1 MSVAYKNN
9 IVKKVEN
16 TLDVETD
23 PEYIDFTIG
32 FSQLFF
38 ARFNEIEGIEAT
50 VEKNENSI
58 LQIFKVD
65 YDNLDFN
72 ALEELTEDLS
82 ENLLEDENNDDSYIT
97 KIQNK
102 ELTLEEFKND
112 NLTDYDCN

>member
-1 MSVAYKNN
+1 LSVAYKNN

-50 VEKNENSI
+50 VEKNSKKPNIYKIVS
-58 LQIFKVD
+58 QKFPFKAKKSVF
-65 YDNLDFN
+65 LR
-72 ALEELTEDLS
+72 L
-82 ENLLEDENNDDSYIT
+82 
-97 KIQNK
+97 
-102 ELTLEEFKND
+102 
-112 NLTDYDCN
+112 